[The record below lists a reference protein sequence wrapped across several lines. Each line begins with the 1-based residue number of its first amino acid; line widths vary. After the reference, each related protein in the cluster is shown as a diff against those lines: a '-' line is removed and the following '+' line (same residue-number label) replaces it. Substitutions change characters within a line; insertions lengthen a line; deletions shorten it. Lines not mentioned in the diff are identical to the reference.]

1 LATAIDENYIDAYYE
16 RSIARFAR
24 QKYEDAI
31 KDCDRVIKRD
41 PNYAQAYENKG
52 NAFLALKKKVEAKQA
67 FEQAAKIY
75 FQKQENT
82 SLQRVQQIIAGIAVA
97 K

>member
-1 LATAIDENYIDAYYE
+1 M
-16 RSIARFAR
+16 
-24 QKYEDAI
+24 
-31 KDCDRVIKRD
+31 IKRD

-75 FQKQENT
+75 SQKQDNT
-82 SLQRVQQIIAGIAVA
+82 NLQRVQQTITGI
-97 K
+97 